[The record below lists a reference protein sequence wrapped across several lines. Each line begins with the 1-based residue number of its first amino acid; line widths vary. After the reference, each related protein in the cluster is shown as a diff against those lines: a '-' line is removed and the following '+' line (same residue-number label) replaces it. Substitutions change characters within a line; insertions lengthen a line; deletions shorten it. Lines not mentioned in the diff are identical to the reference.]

1 MMIEE
6 KYNYPTLKNLEDLKD
21 LRSRF
26 KNKFIGLCHGCFD
39 LCHWG
44 HVLHFAEAKEQC
56 DILVVSIT
64 ADKFVL
70 SSKNETRPIFNSGQR
85 IIKLNSIKFIDQT
98 YINNEP
104 TSSKILKNLIPDF
117 YFKGADY
124 INNTEHEGLKKEI
137 AMCKELDIKH
147 IYTKAL
153 LYSTTTFIKD
163 VKSAY

>member
-1 MMIEE
+1 MINEE
-6 KYNYPTLKNLEDLKD
+6 KYNIPTLKSTEDLKD

-26 KNKFIGLCHGCFD
+26 KNKLIGLCHGCFD

-44 HVLHFAEAKEQC
+44 HVLHFAEAKELC

-64 ADKFVL
+64 ADKYVL
-70 SSKNETRPIFNSGQR
+70 SSKNETRPIFKSPER

-98 YINNEP
+98 FINNAP
-104 TSSKILKNLIPDF
+104 TSSEILKNLIPDF

-124 INNTEHEGLKKEI
+124 INNKEHEGLKKEI
-137 AMCKELDIKH
+137 LMCKEIGIKQ
-147 IYTKAL
+147 IYTNAL